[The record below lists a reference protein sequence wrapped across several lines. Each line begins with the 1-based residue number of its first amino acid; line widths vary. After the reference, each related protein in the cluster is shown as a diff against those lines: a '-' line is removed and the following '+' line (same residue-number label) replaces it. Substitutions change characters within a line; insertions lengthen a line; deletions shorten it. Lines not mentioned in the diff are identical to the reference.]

1 MPLVRKPARA
11 AYRFSTSATES
22 AVRTSMPTWPPLL
35 ILRKY
40 RALYDTGYVRPS
52 LHRLHRAEAHTVRDS
67 GLLPGA
73 LFPLERRIIIRRPSG
88 AGRQI
93 LTPPAWTSQLVP
105 ANGRQLANVHRG
117 TTTAAVPS

>member
-1 MPLVRKPARA
+1 
-11 AYRFSTSATES
+11 
-22 AVRTSMPTWPPLL
+22 MPTWPPLL
-35 ILRKY
+35 IRRKY
-40 RALYDTGYVRPS
+40 RALYDTGCVRPS
-52 LHRLHRAEAHTVRDS
+52 LHRAEAHTVRDS

-73 LFPLERRIIIRRPSG
+73 LFPLERRIIIRKPSG

-105 ANGRQLANVHRG
+105 ASGRQLANVHRG